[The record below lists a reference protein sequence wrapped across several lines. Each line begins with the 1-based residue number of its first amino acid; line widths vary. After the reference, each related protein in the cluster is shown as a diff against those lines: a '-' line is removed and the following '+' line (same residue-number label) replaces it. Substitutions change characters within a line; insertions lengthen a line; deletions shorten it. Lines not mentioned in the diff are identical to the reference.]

1 MKRLSVLL
9 VILSIVVLE
18 SIDPALAQTYAN
30 ASIILQQAAHAEL
43 VTGDIDRAISLYRQV
58 AESVSA
64 SREDVAKALI
74 ALGNSHE
81 LIGSHE
87 ARTAYSRVVSEF
99 SDQPGAFLSAREGL
113 IRLSESDPGGERFE
127 PITKQ
132 DFTLVMDDMP
142 PFGDKHERA
151 YDFSPDGST
160 LVMTA
165 PALEYRKEKYPTL
178 REELYFMDVG
188 TSIMRP
194 VIEDPGDW
202 EFYHFPRWSPDGKRL
217 LFTGN
222 TLTADGAKYVC
233 ALMDLSSGEVTHVA
247 IENIGRGLSWM
258 PNSRQFITRVQD
270 GFNLFSVDGTL
281 VRHYE
286 ARIDYLT
293 SMGNVSPD
301 ERYLL
306 YHRLRF
312 ESELQDEM
320 NIWMLDLSTGEQIQV
335 TDDDGYEGWPTWSPD
350 GRSIYYSSGTESVW
364 NVYRKDAW
372 SDSAAEKITS
382 YSNAKVIYPL
392 ILPENGQLTFALMR
406 DNHTILTAPANG
418 LETPTEVIR
427 GSSPTLSPDGG
438 TLYYLDNEPGRTGIW
453 SASINGQN
461 PKQLVSGRVSS
472 SYATQ
477 SFLSPDGS
485 QLAYFLTEG
494 NKTTLYT
501 MPSNGGVARRLY
513 AADGQQNLVPAW
525 SPDGEDIAFID
536 GPDLMVI
543 SARGGRAESIAKEK
557 GWEGWIIEWSPD
569 GTYIAGF
576 AYTEEDE
583 ENVLYAV
590 NRRTRELKRLTP
602 PEESAYKEILAWHP
616 DGDRI
621 SYMYYGQDYEHDGSR
636 IVSLDGGEPTTLANM
651 PDPMW
656 DYVGVWG
663 PDSRYYF
670 SSTRRGSGG
679 SWGLYA
685 VDEVTKK
692 YETIR
697 TNSNRS
703 VGLPTWNKDGS
714 MMAWSEVESVRLL
727 WMMTEFE

>member
-18 SIDPALAQTYAN
+18 STDPALAQTYAN

-74 ALGNSHE
+74 ALGSSHE

-99 SDQPGAFLSAREGL
+99 SDQPDAFLSAREGL
-113 IRLSESDPGGERFE
+113 IRLSESVPSGERSE
-127 PITKQ
+127 PIIKQ
-132 DFTLVMDDMP
+132 DYTLVMDDMP
-142 PFGDKHERA
+142 PFGDKRERA

-188 TSIMRP
+188 SSIMRP

-222 TLTADGAKYVC
+222 MLTTDGAKYVC

-270 GFNLFSVDGTL
+270 GFNLFSIDGTL
-281 VRHYE
+281 VRHFE
-286 ARIDYLT
+286 VRDSDLSGI
-293 SMGNVSPD
+293 GNVSPD
-301 ERYLL
+301 GRYLL
-306 YHRLRF
+306 YHRFLP

-320 NIWMLDLSTGEQIQV
+320 NIWMLDLTTGEQIQV
-335 TDDDGYEGWPTWSPD
+335 TDDDGYEGWPTWSRD

-372 SDSAAEKITS
+372 SDSAPEKITS

-406 DNHTILTAPANG
+406 DNHTILTAPVNA
-418 LETPTEVIR
+418 LDTPTEVIR

-461 PKQLVSGRVSS
+461 HKQLVSGNHRP
-472 SYATQ
+472 ALRAEGGRDAGQ
-477 SFLSPDGS
+477 SVV
-485 QLAYFLTEG
+485 
-494 NKTTLYT
+494 T
-501 MPSNGGVARRLY
+501 MIAAILWAAIAMKQEAIEPARHHAEMFRRLP
-513 AADGQQNLVPAW
+513 ARPAPECRSLV
-525 SPDGEDIAFID
+525 
-536 GPDLMVI
+536 V
-543 SARGGRAESIAKEK
+543 
-557 GWEGWIIEWSPD
+557 
-569 GTYIAGF
+569 
-576 AYTEEDE
+576 
-583 ENVLYAV
+583 
-590 NRRTRELKRLTP
+590 LTP
-602 PEESAYKEILAWHP
+602 
-616 DGDRI
+616 
-621 SYMYYGQDYEHDGSR
+621 
-636 IVSLDGGEPTTLANM
+636 T
-651 PDPMW
+651 
-656 DYVGVWG
+656 
-663 PDSRYYF
+663 
-670 SSTRRGSGG
+670 
-679 SWGLYA
+679 
-685 VDEVTKK
+685 
-692 YETIR
+692 
-697 TNSNRS
+697 
-703 VGLPTWNKDGS
+703 
-714 MMAWSEVESVRLL
+714 
-727 WMMTEFE
+727 